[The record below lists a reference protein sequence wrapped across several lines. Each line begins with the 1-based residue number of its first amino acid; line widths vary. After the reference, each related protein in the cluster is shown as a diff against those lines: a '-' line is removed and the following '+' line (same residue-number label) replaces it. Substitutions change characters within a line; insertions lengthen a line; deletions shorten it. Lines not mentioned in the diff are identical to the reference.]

1 MAEIIGNILKTQ
13 AGSSYEYALY
23 TDAGGREVNEDFC
36 TAQNGSSLTGFFL
49 CDGLGGHG
57 LGDLASKHVI
67 SVFAEEIRQ
76 ADNAET
82 FLPRTFEKAQK
93 SLLEEQERLHAK
105 QRMKTTA
112 VALVTDGNKLYAG
125 HVGDSRLYFFRGGKI
140 RCRTLDHS
148 VPQMMVLAREI
159 KEEEIRNHP
168 SRSLLIRVMG
178 TPWEEPKYE
187 LMKPARIRKYDAFLL
202 CSDGFWELIT
212 EKEME
217 ECYKKASGT
226 EEWLRLM
233 TEIVFRNGANVNMDN
248 NTAIAVRRIK

>member
-23 TDAGGREVNEDFC
+23 SDAGGREVNEDFC
-36 TAQNGSSLTGFFL
+36 TAQNGSFLTGFFL

-57 LGDLASKHVI
+57 LGDLASQHVTGI
-67 SVFAEEIRQ
+67 FAEDIRE
-76 ADNAET
+76 AENVDN
-82 FLPRTFEKAQK
+82 FLPQTFERAQQ
-93 SLLEEQERLHAK
+93 SLLAEQERLHAK

-112 VALVTDGNKLYAG
+112 VALVTDGRKLLAG
-125 HVGDSRLYFFRGGKI
+125 HVGDSRLYYFRRGKI
-140 RCRTLDHS
+140 KCRTLDHS
-148 VPQMMVLAREI
+148 VPQMMVLAKEI

-187 LMKPARIRKYDAFLL
+187 LMKPARAGKYDAFLL

-217 ECYKKASGT
+217 DCYKKASST

-233 TEIVFRNGANVNMDN
+233 KEIVFRNGANVNMDN
-248 NTAIAVRRIK
+248 NTAIAVRLIK